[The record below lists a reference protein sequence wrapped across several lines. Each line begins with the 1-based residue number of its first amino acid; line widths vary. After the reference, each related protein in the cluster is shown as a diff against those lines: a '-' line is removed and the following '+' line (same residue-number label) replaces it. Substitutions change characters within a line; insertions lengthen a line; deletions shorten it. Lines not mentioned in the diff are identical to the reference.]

1 MVSFIPYQFKN
12 RTNIPGFA
20 ITNIVKNNPKEL
32 TIHFGGPRGKAIR
45 ENYMA
50 MTFETV
56 ANDGS
61 IKSEKIFKEV
71 DEHSTSYTYRSPTGL
86 LSATQFTQPALTL
99 MEKASF
105 EDMRSKGL
113 VQQDSSFAGHSLG
126 EYSALAALAEVMPIE
141 SLVSVVFYRGLTMQV
156 AVERDAAGRSNYSMC
171 AVNPSRISKTF
182 NEQALQYVVENIAEE
197 TKWLIEIVNYNIAN
211 MQYVCAGDLRAL
223 DTLTGVTNYLKAQ
236 KIDIQQL
243 MQTLSLEDVKAHL
256 VEIIRECARQT
267 EAKPKPLDLQRGF
280 ATIPLKGIDV
290 PFHST
295 FLRSGVKPFR
305 SFLLK
310 KINKTTIDPSK
321 LIGKYIPNVTAKPF
335 ALTKEYFED
344 VYRLTNS
351 PRIGNVLANWDKYL
365 DEKNTGVEVGSS
377 NSDFEHIDK
386 EDAES
391 S

>member
-1 MVSFIPYQFKN
+1 MALNLTFSVLMLMNFL
-12 RTNIPGFA
+12 GFA
-20 ITNIVKNNPKEL
+20 ITNIVKNNPREL

-45 ENYMA
+45 QNYMS

-56 ANDGS
+56 SADGTV
-61 IKSEKIFKEV
+61 KSERIFKEI
-71 DEHSTSYTYRSPTGL
+71 DENTTSYTYRSPNGL

-99 MEKASF
+99 MEKAAF
-105 EDMRSKGL
+105 EDMRAKGL
-113 VQQDSSFAGHSLG
+113 VQRDSSFAGHSLG

-156 AVERDAAGRSNYSMC
+156 AVERDATGRSNYSMC

-182 NEQALQYVVENIAEE
+182 NEEALQYVVSNISEQ
-197 TKWLIEIVNYNIAN
+197 TGWLLEIVNYNIAN

-223 DTLTGVTNYLKAQ
+223 DTLTNVTNYLKAQ
-236 KIDIQQL
+236 RIDINAL
-243 MQTLSLEDVKAHL
+243 MQSMSLEDVKAHL
-256 VEIIRECARQT
+256 VEIIKGCAEQT
-267 EAKPKPLDLQRGF
+267 MAKPQPIELQRGF

-310 KINKTTIDPSK
+310 KIHKTSIDPSK
-321 LIGKYIPNVTAKPF
+321 LIGKYIPNVTARPF
-335 ALTKEYFED
+335 ELTKEYFED

-351 PRIGNVLANWDKYL
+351 PKIGNILANWDRYVE
-365 DEKNTGVEVGSS
+365 DES
-377 NSDFEHIDK
+377 K
-386 EDAES
+386 EQRAAPAA
-391 S
+391 

>member
-1 MVSFIPYQFKN
+1 
-12 RTNIPGFA
+12 
-20 ITNIVKNNPKEL
+20 
-32 TIHFGGPRGKAIR
+32 
-45 ENYMA
+45 

-56 ANDGS
+56 AADGS
-61 IKSEKIFKEV
+61 VKSEKIFKEI
-71 DEHSTSYTYRSPTGL
+71 DENTTSYTYRSPTGL

-113 VQQDSSFAGHSLG
+113 VQDDSSFAGHSLG

-156 AVERDAAGRSNYSMC
+156 AVERDATGRSNYSMC

-182 NEQALQYVVENIAEE
+182 NESALQYVVENITEQ
-197 TKWLIEIVNYNIAN
+197 TTWLLEIVNFNIAN

-223 DTLTGVTNYLKAQ
+223 DCLTNVLNFLKLQ
-236 KIDIQQL
+236 KIDIQEL
-243 MQTLSLEDVKAHL
+243 TRTLSLDEVKAHL
-256 VEIIRECARQT
+256 VEIITGCAKET
-267 EAKPKPLDLQRGF
+267 EAKPKPIDLQRGF

-310 KINKTTIDPSK
+310 KIHKTSIDPQK
-321 LIGKYIPNVTAKPF
+321 LIGKYIPNVTARPF

-344 VYRLTNS
+344 VYRLTSS
-351 PRIGNVLANWDKYL
+351 PKIGAILANWERYT
-365 DEKNTGVEVGSS
+365 DEGVAPSS
-377 NSDFEHIDK
+377 EGQK
-386 EDAES
+386 AAPAA
-391 S
+391 